1 MDQNRSSPNP
11 LPPKTDRRGE
21 GGEKRRAG
29 GAGEGERV
37 GARVRRGEAAR
48 GESRP
53 RGARTEAPR
62 DPGGVE
68 AAEGLRA
75 IESSAQEGLMAIGQ
89 ALEEQLRE
97 RPYVTLGVAFGVGL
111 VVSQAL
117 SSRLGRVALLA
128 AGAYAATKVFQS
140 DGLGVLERVLGGDEG
155 DDVSDEIDDADEHDD
170 EDLVLGET

>member
-11 LPPKTDRRGE
+11 PPAKTERRGG

-37 GARVRRGEAAR
+37 GAQVRRGESERGASPPRPARASAAR
-48 GESRP
+48 DR
-53 RGARTEAPR
+53 
-62 DPGGVE
+62 GGVD
-68 AAEGLRA
+68 AEDGLRS

-97 RPYVTLGVAFGVGL
+97 RPYVTLGVAFGIGL

-128 AGAYAATKVFQS
+128 AGGYAATRLFQS
-140 DGLGVLERVLGGDEG
+140 DGLGLLERVLGGDEG
-155 DDVSDEIDDADEHDD
+155 DDEIDEIDDGDQD

>member
-11 LPPKTDRRGE
+11 LPPKTARRGE
-21 GGEKRRAG
+21 AGEKRRAG

-37 GARVRRGEAAR
+37 GARVRRGEAER
-48 GESRP
+48 GASGP
-53 RGARTEAPR
+53 RGARASASR
-62 DPGGVE
+62 DPGDVE

-117 SSRLGRVALLA
+117 SSRLGRVALLV
-128 AGAYAATKVFQS
+128 AGGYAATRLFQS

-155 DDVSDEIDDADEHDD
+155 DDVSDEIDDGDQD